1 MGAWEGGKV
10 PVAMIVPGLAVGQT
24 AQTAPVGTS
33 GLAIGQ
39 TAQTAPVGTYQQ
51 QNRSTLLN
59 QVFQGAGQTF
69 AAAAGQAV
77 GLTGGNTAIQVAVT
91 NAASRTIKSLGT
103 GFDLTKGLNIA
114 ATSLTSS
121 IPGIVSSSLNQSIA
135 KSLASAGQFAP
146 LLTTIATNLT
156 QSLVGGVVN
165 GLLGNGQGVGGLLGG
180 TPGGSG
186 ENYKSFPGAGQNESA
201 ADYGGGGSYTLG
213 LNGGDVVFS
222 IRPAG
227 SGAQSTGSP
236 LGEDPK
242 TPTTLST
249 DQKTG
254 IPRATTPSS
263 QAANG
268 LKNENMNEGRNEIFD
283 TTVEEEN
290 AAIKRSLDR
299 QNRGDYG
306 QQFKNLRP
314 EPLF

>member
-1 MGAWEGGKV
+1 MAWEGGEI
-10 PVAMIVPGLAVGQT
+10 PVVTIVPGPDVGQT
-24 AQTAPVGTS
+24 AQTAT
-33 GLAIGQ
+33 Q
-39 TAQTAPVGTYQQ
+39 GTYQQ
-51 QNRSTLLN
+51 QNKRTLLN

-69 AAAAGQAV
+69 SAGAGQAV
-77 GLTGGNTAIQVAVT
+77 GLAGGNTAIQVAVAT
-91 NAASRTIKSLGT
+91 AASRTIKSLGT

-121 IPGIVSSSLNQSIA
+121 LPGIVSSSLNQSLA

-254 IPRATTPSS
+254 VDGATTSEGK
-263 QAANG
+263 AADG
-268 LKNENMNEGRNEIFD
+268 LKTENMNEGRNNIFGS
-283 TTVEEEN
+283 TPAEEEKAVKISQLKQDLGN
-290 AAIKRSLDR
+290 LNLVERSV
-299 QNRGDYG
+299 
-306 QQFKNLRP
+306 
-314 EPLF
+314 PLF

>member
-1 MGAWEGGKV
+1 MGWEGGKV
-10 PVAMIVPGLAVGQT
+10 PVALIVPGLAVGQT
-24 AQTAPVGTS
+24 AQTAT
-33 GLAIGQ
+33 Q
-39 TAQTAPVGTYQQ
+39 GTYQQ
-51 QNRSTLLN
+51 QNKKTLLN

-91 NAASRTIKSLGT
+91 NAASRTIKNLGT

-242 TPTTLST
+242 APTTLPT

-254 IPRATTPSS
+254 VDGATTSGGK
-263 QAANG
+263 AADG
-268 LKNENMNEGRNEIFD
+268 LKTQNMNEGRNDIFGS
-283 TTVEEEN
+283 TVAEEN
-290 AAIKRSLDR
+290 AAVQNSQLKQDLGNLNLVERSV
-299 QNRGDYG
+299 
-306 QQFKNLRP
+306 
-314 EPLF
+314 PLF

>member
-1 MGAWEGGKV
+1 MAWEGGKV

-24 AQTAPVGTS
+24 AQTAT
-33 GLAIGQ
+33 Q
-39 TAQTAPVGTYQQ
+39 GTYQQ
-51 QNRSTLLN
+51 QNKKTLLN

-77 GLTGGNTAIQVAVT
+77 GLTGSNTAIQVAVT

-165 GLLGNGQGVGGLLGG
+165 GLLGNGQGAGGLLGG

-242 TPTTLST
+242 APTTLPT

-254 IPRATTPSS
+254 VDGATTSGGK
-263 QAANG
+263 AADG
-268 LKNENMNEGRNEIFD
+268 LKTQNMNEGRNNIFGS
-283 TTVEEEN
+283 TVAEEN
-290 AAIKRSLDR
+290 AAVQNSQLKQDLGNLNLVERSV
-299 QNRGDYG
+299 
-306 QQFKNLRP
+306 
-314 EPLF
+314 PLF

>member
-1 MGAWEGGKV
+1 
-10 PVAMIVPGLAVGQT
+10 MIVPGLAVGQT
-24 AQTAPVGTS
+24 AQTAT
-33 GLAIGQ
+33 Q
-39 TAQTAPVGTYQQ
+39 GTYQQ
-51 QNRSTLLN
+51 QNKKTLLN

-77 GLTGGNTAIQVAVT
+77 GLTGSNTAIQVAVT

-165 GLLGNGQGVGGLLGG
+165 GLLGNGQGAGGLLGG

-242 TPTTLST
+242 APTTLPT

-254 IPRATTPSS
+254 VDGATTSGGK
-263 QAANG
+263 AADG
-268 LKNENMNEGRNEIFD
+268 LKTQNMNEGRNNIFGS
-283 TTVEEEN
+283 TVAEEN
-290 AAIKRSLDR
+290 AAVQNSQLKQDLGNLNLVERSV
-299 QNRGDYG
+299 
-306 QQFKNLRP
+306 
-314 EPLF
+314 PLF

>member
-1 MGAWEGGKV
+1 MAAWEGGKV
-10 PVAMIVPGLAVGQT
+10 PVAMIVQGLAVGQT

-77 GLTGGNTAIQVAVT
+77 GLAGGNTAIQIAVT
-91 NAASRTIKSLGT
+91 NAASKTIKGLGT

-135 KSLASAGQFAP
+135 KSLASAGPFAP

-156 QSLVGGVVN
+156 QSIVGG
-165 GLLGNGQGVGGLLGG
+165 LVGGLLGTG
-180 TPGGSG
+180 QGAG
-186 ENYKSFPGAGQNESA
+186 ENNYKSFPGAGQNEFP
-201 ADYGGGGSYTLG
+201 ADYGDGGAYTLG

-227 SGAQSTGSP
+227 SGAQSTGTP

-242 TPTTLST
+242 APTTLPTDHTTGVDGAKTPGGEVANELKIKNMDEDRNNIFGST
-249 DQKTG
+249 PAEEK
-254 IPRATTPSS
+254 AAVENS
-263 QAANG
+263 Q
-268 LKNENMNEGRNEIFD
+268 LKQE
-283 TTVEEEN
+283 
-290 AAIKRSLDR
+290 L
-299 QNRGDYG
+299 GDL
-306 QQFKNLRP
+306 NLVQRLV
-314 EPLF
+314 PLW

>member
-1 MGAWEGGKV
+1 MAWTGGEI
-10 PVAMIVPGLAVGQT
+10 PVVTITPGLAVGQT
-24 AQTAPVGTS
+24 AQTAT
-33 GLAIGQ
+33 Q
-39 TAQTAPVGTYQQ
+39 NTYQQ
-51 QNRSTLLN
+51 QNKSTLLN

-77 GLTGGNTAIQVAVT
+77 GLAGGNTAIQVAVAT
-91 NAASRTIKSLGT
+91 AASRTIKSLGT

-146 LLTTIATNLT
+146 LLTTVATNLT

-186 ENYKSFPGAGQNESA
+186 ENYKSFPGAGQNESK
-201 ADYGGGGSYTLG
+201 ADYGGGGAYTLG

-227 SGAQSTGSP
+227 SGAQSTGLA
-236 LGEDPK
+236 LGQNPATFTTNPVTDITGMTVGVGRNFK
-242 TPTTLST
+242 T
-249 DQKTG
+249 
-254 IPRATTPSS
+254 S
-263 QAANG
+263 QVTNG
-268 LKNENMNEGRNEIFD
+268 LKGFSMKAPIAPITPSANRRIF
-283 TTVEEEN
+283 
-290 AAIKRSLDR
+290 
-299 QNRGDYG
+299 
-306 QQFKNLRP
+306 
-314 EPLF
+314 

>member
-1 MGAWEGGKV
+1 MAWTGGEI
-10 PVAMIVPGLAVGQT
+10 PVVTIVPGLAVGQT
-24 AQTAPVGTS
+24 AQTAT
-33 GLAIGQ
+33 Q
-39 TAQTAPVGTYQQ
+39 GTYQQ
-51 QNRSTLLN
+51 QNKSTLLN

-77 GLTGGNTAIQVAVT
+77 GLAGGNTAIQVAVAT
-91 NAASRTIKSLGT
+91 AASRTIKSLGT

-121 IPGIVSSSLNQSIA
+121 IPGIVSSSLNQSLA

-146 LLTTIATNLT
+146 LLTTVATNLT

-180 TPGGSG
+180 IPGASG
-186 ENYKSFPGAGQNESA
+186 ENFKSFPGAGQNESK
-201 ADYGGGGSYTLG
+201 ADYGGGGAYTLG

-242 TPTTLST
+242 TPTTLPT
-249 DQKTG
+249 DQKPGITG
-254 IPRATTPSS
+254 ATTPGGK
-263 QAANG
+263 AADG
-268 LKNENMNEGRNEIFD
+268 LKTQNMNAGNTDSGPVAAGSLYSARAAIGLTEGRI
-283 TTVEEEN
+283 
-290 AAIKRSLDR
+290 SL
-299 QNRGDYG
+299 
-306 QQFKNLRP
+306 FP
-314 EPLF
+314 

>member
-1 MGAWEGGKV
+1 MAWEGGEI
-10 PVAMIVPGLAVGQT
+10 PVVTIVPGLAVGQT
-24 AQTAPVGTS
+24 AQTAT
-33 GLAIGQ
+33 Q
-39 TAQTAPVGTYQQ
+39 GTYQQ
-51 QNRSTLLN
+51 QNKKTLLN

-91 NAASRTIKSLGT
+91 NAASKTIKSLGT

-121 IPGIVSSSLNQSIA
+121 LPGIVSSSLNQSLA
-135 KSLASAGQFAP
+135 KSLASAGPFAP

-186 ENYKSFPGAGQNESA
+186 ENFKSFPGAGQNETT
-201 ADYGGGGSYTLG
+201 ADYGGGGAYTLG

-242 TPTTLST
+242 TSTTLPT
-249 DQKTG
+249 GQNTGVDGAKTPG
-254 IPRATTPSS
+254 GE
-263 QAANG
+263 AANG
-268 LKNENMNEGRNEIFD
+268 LKTDSMGNKDNQPVAAGSRYSARAAIGLPEGRI
-283 TTVEEEN
+283 
-290 AAIKRSLDR
+290 SL
-299 QNRGDYG
+299 
-306 QQFKNLRP
+306 FP
-314 EPLF
+314 

>member
-1 MGAWEGGKV
+1 MAWEGGRV

-24 AQTAPVGTS
+24 AQTAT
-33 GLAIGQ
+33 Q
-39 TAQTAPVGTYQQ
+39 GTYQQ
-51 QNRSTLLN
+51 QNKKTLLN

-242 TPTTLST
+242 APTTLPT

-254 IPRATTPSS
+254 VDGATTSGGE
-263 QAANG
+263 AANG
-268 LKNENMNEGRNEIFD
+268 LKTQSMSAGGEDRNNIFGS
-283 TTVEEEN
+283 TVAEEN
-290 AAIKRSLDR
+290 AAVQNSQLKQDLGNLNLVERSV
-299 QNRGDYG
+299 
-306 QQFKNLRP
+306 
-314 EPLF
+314 PLF

>member
-1 MGAWEGGKV
+1 MAWTGGEI
-10 PVAMIVPGLAVGQT
+10 PVVTIVPGPDVGQT
-24 AQTAPVGTS
+24 AQTAT
-33 GLAIGQ
+33 Q
-39 TAQTAPVGTYQQ
+39 GTYKQ
-51 QNRSTLLN
+51 QNKRTLLN

-69 AAAAGQAV
+69 AVGAGQAV
-77 GLTGGNTAIQVAVT
+77 GLTGSNTAIQVAVT

-121 IPGIVSSSLNQSIA
+121 IPGVVSSSLNQSIA

-146 LLTTIATNLT
+146 LLTTVATNLT

-186 ENYKSFPGAGQNESA
+186 ENFKSFPGAGQDESP

-227 SGAQSTGSP
+227 SGAQSTGMA
-236 LGEDPK
+236 LGQNPATFTTNPITDITGMTVGVGRNFK
-242 TPTTLST
+242 T
-249 DQKTG
+249 
-254 IPRATTPSS
+254 S
-263 QAANG
+263 QVTNG
-268 LKNENMNEGRNEIFD
+268 LKGFSMKEPIAPITPSANRRIF
-283 TTVEEEN
+283 
-290 AAIKRSLDR
+290 
-299 QNRGDYG
+299 
-306 QQFKNLRP
+306 
-314 EPLF
+314 

>member
-1 MGAWEGGKV
+1 MAWEGGKV

-24 AQTAPVGTS
+24 AQTATQS
-33 GLAIGQ
+33 
-39 TAQTAPVGTYQQ
+39 TYQQ
-51 QNRSTLLN
+51 QNKKTLLN

-77 GLTGGNTAIQVAVT
+77 GLAGGNTAIQVAVT

-146 LLTTIATNLT
+146 LLTTVATNLT

-201 ADYGGGGSYTLG
+201 ADYGGGGAYTLG

-254 IPRATTPSS
+254 IPGATTSGGE
-263 QAANG
+263 AANG
-268 LKNENMNEGRNEIFD
+268 LKTQSMNSGNRDNGPVVAGSRYSARAAIGLPEGRI
-283 TTVEEEN
+283 
-290 AAIKRSLDR
+290 SL
-299 QNRGDYG
+299 
-306 QQFKNLRP
+306 FP
-314 EPLF
+314 

>member
-1 MGAWEGGKV
+1 MAWAGGEIPVVTITPGAN
-10 PVAMIVPGLAVGQT
+10 VGQT
-24 AQTAPVGTS
+24 AQTAT
-33 GLAIGQ
+33 Q
-39 TAQTAPVGTYQQ
+39 NTYQQ
-51 QNRSTLLN
+51 QNKSTLLN

-77 GLTGGNTAIQVAVT
+77 GLAGGNTAIQVAVAT
-91 NAASRTIKSLGT
+91 AASRTIKSLGT

-121 IPGIVSSSLNQSIA
+121 LPGIVSASLNQSLA

-146 LLTTIATNLT
+146 LLTTVATNLT

-180 TPGGSG
+180 IPGASG
-186 ENYKSFPGAGQNESA
+186 ENFKSFPGAGQNESK
-201 ADYGGGGSYTLG
+201 ADYGGGAYTLG

-242 TPTTLST
+242 TPTTLPT

-254 IPRATTPSS
+254 IPGATTPGGK
-263 QAANG
+263 AADG
-268 LKNENMNEGRNEIFD
+268 LKTQNMNAGNTDSGPVAAGSRYSARAAIGLPEGRI
-283 TTVEEEN
+283 
-290 AAIKRSLDR
+290 SL
-299 QNRGDYG
+299 
-306 QQFKNLRP
+306 FP
-314 EPLF
+314 